1 MKLRT
6 KVIIACGV
14 IGLFQGAVLIVA
26 VLLYAARITG
36 RSFWDLQ
43 GIFALFP
50 GLSVAS
56 VLAPLVLASFVVSVL
71 LLLGYMYFILFT
83 PLERYELLALRMQS
97 GESTGPLDIEGDD
110 ELSVMVRAFTGAIG
124 RLHGAYDSL
133 AGTLHGQFAVVGHDA
148 EILKLLVDQ
157 LPLGVF
163 LLREPSAEIVRMN
176 ELAVQLVG
184 KNINAMNG
192 VSTFVRQNGSP
203 YPEDELPYALVR
215 KTKIPITKS
224 DIYFRYPDMRMAAFR
239 MTSVPVLDAN
249 GKTLYIISTLL
260 DITDIKEVERE
271 KSDFVSL
278 ASHQLRTP
286 ISIINW
292 YIELLNTPEDLA
304 RLSEDQKGFIAQIK
318 ESSQRM
324 SKLIDTLLNASRIE
338 LGTFHGE
345 GSMFDM
351 VQVTDVAIRDTL
363 ALAQTRHQQIEKFY
377 DLATPLI
384 SGEPKLGQ
392 VVVQNLISNAVKYT
406 REGGK
411 IVVRVESH
419 PEEEAVHLIVEDNG
433 IGIPDA
439 EVNRIFSRFYRA
451 SNARDVDSSGSGLGL
466 SIVRSLLERAGGKI
480 SFSKVES
487 GGTHFEVVLPY
498 TCKNI

>member
-6 KVIIACGV
+6 KIIIACAAIGIFQGV
-14 IGLFQGAVLIVA
+14 ILVLA
-26 VLLYAARITG
+26 VLLYAAKITG
-36 RSFWDLQ
+36 RSIWDVQ
-43 GIFALFP
+43 GIIALFP
-50 GLSVAS
+50 GLSIASILSPLVAASFLLS
-56 VLAPLVLASFVVSVL
+56 VLMLVGYLHYVIFV
-71 LLLGYMYFILFT
+71 
-83 PLERYELLALRMQS
+83 PLERYKVLALRMQS
-97 GESTGPLDIEGDD
+97 GEPTGTQAIEGDD
-110 ELSVMVRAFTGAIG
+110 ELSIIIRAFTAAIV

-176 ELAVQLVG
+176 ELAVQLLG
-184 KNINAMNG
+184 KNINNMNG

-203 YPEDELPYALVR
+203 YPEDELPYTLVR

-249 GKTLYIISTLL
+249 GNTLYIISTLL
-260 DITDIKEVERE
+260 DITDIKAVERE

-292 YIELLNTPEDLA
+292 YVELLSAPEDMA
-304 RLSEDQKGFIAQIK
+304 KLSEDQKSFIAQIK

-345 GSMFDM
+345 GTMFDM
-351 VQVTDVAIRDTL
+351 VQVTDIAIRDTM
-363 ALAQTRHQQIEKFY
+363 ALAQTKHQHIEKVY

-406 REGGK
+406 GDGGK
-411 IVVRVESH
+411 IIIKVESH
-419 PEEEAVHLIVEDNG
+419 PEEETVHLTVEDNG
-433 IGIPDA
+433 IGIPDQ
-439 EVNRIFSRFYRA
+439 EVSRIFSRFYRA

-480 SFSKVES
+480 TFSKAEG